1 MQEHAMGKLVQNF
14 YKLLMGLSCVAMLA
28 AFGTVMLGVLARE
41 ANWDIPG
48 LDGYAGYAIAAALFL
63 ALPGTLQHG
72 DHIRVTLLLERVSPR
87 VRGILEWWCLGAGLA
102 LTAYVA
108 WYAVRLV
115 WVSYS
120 THDTSPAADASPLW
134 IPQLAMALGCVGFA
148 LSFVQAL
155 VERWRGGSFIAVS
168 SEAAHIE

>member
-1 MQEHAMGKLVQNF
+1 MGKLVQNF
-14 YKLLMGLSCVAMLA
+14 YKLLMALSCVAMLS

-48 LDGYAGYAIAAALFL
+48 LDAYAGYAIAAALFL

-72 DHIRVTLLLERVSPR
+72 DHIRVTLLLERVPSR
-87 VRGILEWWCLGAGLA
+87 VRGILEWWSLGVGLA

-108 WYAVRLV
+108 WYAARLV
-115 WVSYS
+115 WMSYS
-120 THDTSPAADASPLW
+120 THDISPAADASPLW
-134 IPQLAMALGCVGFA
+134 IPQIAMALGCIGFA
-148 LSFVQAL
+148 LSFAQAL

-168 SEAAHIE
+168 SEVAHIE